1 MRKKLLIIIPAVII
15 VCAVVCICVFEFR
28 SQPDVPVEFSMS
40 MCSREGETAFLTANA
55 KIVDNG
61 IDPVHY
67 RGTITLDGEKY
78 IDRMERFRY
87 DGNSVFTRLKDRR
100 LGVSF
105 VDFHEPVYG
114 TFGDWVEMRLFDD
127 GGKRLVWLEFFP
139 IGGERVEFFGPAEN
153 GEEAQA
159 VWERIEDILINSPVG

>member
-1 MRKKLLIIIPAVII
+1 MKKKLFIIIPAVII
-15 VCAVVCICVFEFR
+15 VFAVVCICVVEFR

-55 KIVDNG
+55 VIVDNG

-67 RGTITLDGEKY
+67 RGTLTLDGEKY
-78 IDRMERFRY
+78 IDHIERFRP
-87 DGNSVFTRLKDRR
+87 DGISVFTRLKERR

-105 VDFHEPVYG
+105 VDFFEPD
-114 TFGDWVEMRLFDD
+114 FGRIGDRVEMRLYDD
-127 GGKRLVWLEFFP
+127 GGKRLVWLEFYP
-139 IGGERVEFFGPAEN
+139 ADGESVDYFAPAEN

-159 VWERIEDILINSPVG
+159 VWERIEKIIVDSPVE